1 MGGPLTWRVLLAPV
15 WKDVADP
22 IERVRDGDDAYLVL
36 TEVKGHDGW
45 KQAWSARMQR
55 QKRSETAGSTR
66 ATSGYWTMKVI
77 LRSLI
82 ERRT

>member
-55 QKRSETAGSTR
+55 QK
-66 ATSGYWTMKVI
+66 
-77 LRSLI
+77 
-82 ERRT
+82 